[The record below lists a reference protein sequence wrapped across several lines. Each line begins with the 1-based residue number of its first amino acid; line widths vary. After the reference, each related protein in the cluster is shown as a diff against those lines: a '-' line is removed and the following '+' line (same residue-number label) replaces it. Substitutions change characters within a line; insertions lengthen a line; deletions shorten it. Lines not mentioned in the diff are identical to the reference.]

1 MNYKTIKLQNISTF
15 LSSLG
20 QFFYIENVLLSTNH
34 ILPALVR
41 CNTTDI
47 NSLFIFLSYGFLW
60 LCLLRQAISLI
71 WIKVSGSSLSKL
83 ASSRLILS
91 RSTLKISI
99 SSQKVVTLLKCSV
112 IKIISILANKESS
125 SFLIILLVTNQS
137 GTYFVAARK

>member
-20 QFFYIENVLLSTNH
+20 PFFYIENVLLSTSH

-41 CNTTDI
+41 CSTTDI

-99 SSQKVVTLLKCSV
+99 SSQNIVTLLKCSV